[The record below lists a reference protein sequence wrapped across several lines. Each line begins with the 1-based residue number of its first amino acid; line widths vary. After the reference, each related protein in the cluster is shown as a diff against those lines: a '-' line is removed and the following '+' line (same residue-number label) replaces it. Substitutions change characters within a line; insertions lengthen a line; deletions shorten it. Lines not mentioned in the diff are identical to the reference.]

1 MFARRNDNA
10 AQEMAEERMY
20 QGNSFSKFS
29 FSKFSVASVFTAGL
43 VLCSGAAFAQTK
55 PAGVPDAQ
63 VEANVLK
70 ALAGAPELADQ
81 SITST
86 TVYGTVTLNGTVRDE
101 ASRDL
106 AEHLVA
112 NTAGVQKVVDQL
124 AIGTPAPA
132 SDDSQQAGTNPN
144 LQSDGTIAPPQAQD
158 PPAQTSP
165 SPSGAP
171 QNGAP
176 APPQQGQYP
185 LPPNGGAPQG
195 QYPQQQGQY
204 PQQQGQYPQQQGQ
217 YPSQQGQYPPQQA
230 GPYPPPPYN
239 RPSYGQPYP
248 SQSPQQPYVAQKG
261 GDAVVVPSGS
271 IIRVRINQG
280 MSSKNTAPGTTFD
293 GVVLSD
299 VVAGGSIAIPR
310 GASITGTVV
319 DAHTAGQLGGK
330 GELKLQLTGVS
341 FGGKTYPV
349 VTDFWWHQGVDKTGN
364 TVGNTVGLA
373 SVGALIGAV
382 AGGGV
387 GAAVGAGVGGVAGLG
402 VSSASGRGEAG
413 IPPEAIVTFH
423 LTKPADVTT
432 VSQAELNRLGAG
444 VPPPQQQP
452 QMQRRYPPPPPPGY
466 YPYPYYGPV
475 YYYPR

>member
-1 MFARRNDNA
+1 MV
-10 AQEMAEERMY
+10 
-20 QGNSFSKFS
+20 
-29 FSKFSVASVFTAGL
+29 SVLTASLLLGD
-43 VLCSGAAFAQTK
+43 GAAFAQTK
-55 PAGVPDAQ
+55 PAAMPDAQ
-63 VEANVLK
+63 IEANVLK

-101 ASRDL
+101 PSRDL
-106 AEHLVA
+106 AEHLAA
-112 NTAGVQKVVDQL
+112 NAAGVQKVVDQL
-124 AIGTPAPA
+124 VIGTTAPA
-132 SDDSQQAGTNPN
+132 NNDSQQAGTNPN
-144 LQSDGTIAPPQAQD
+144 LQSDGTMAPPQGQN
-158 PPAQTSP
+158 PPAQNSA

-176 APPQQGQYP
+176 P
-185 LPPNGGAPQG
+185 
-195 QYPQQQGQY
+195 
-204 PQQQGQYPQQQGQ
+204 
-217 YPSQQGQYPPQQA
+217 QQGQYPPQQA
-230 GPYPPPPYN
+230 GPYPPSYGRPPY
-239 RPSYGQPYP
+239 RQPYP
-248 SQSPQQPYVAQKG
+248 PQYPQQPYVAQKG

-271 IIRVRINQG
+271 SVRVRINQG
-280 MSSKNTAPGTTFD
+280 MNSKNTAPGTTFD

-330 GELKLQLTGVS
+330 GELKLQLTNVS
-341 FGGKTYPV
+341 FGGRTYPL

-364 TVGNTVGLA
+364 TVGTTVGLA

-423 LTKPADVTT
+423 LTQPADVTT

-444 VPPPQQQP
+444 MPQPQQQP
-452 QMQRRYPPPPPPGY
+452 QVQRRYPPPPPPPGYYPY

-475 YYYPR
+475 YYYPRY